1 MFYKLV
7 FSSDFLYDHQ
17 QHIYQTLKNVN
28 KEDFEYAL
36 VDSHI
41 NRNLPISYHA
51 NAIVG
56 MIREWFK
63 GDLCYPCE
71 YMAEQL
77 LAFIHSNQ
85 SPPSKIKIL
94 N

>member
-41 NRNLPISYHA
+41 NRNLPISYQA

-63 GDLCYPCE
+63 GD
-71 YMAEQL
+71 
-77 LAFIHSNQ
+77 FG
-85 SPPSKIKIL
+85 IL
-94 N
+94 VNIWRNNY